1 MKTVAVL
8 AFVFFM
14 FLSSITSAP
23 IEKEWES
30 FKIKFN
36 KTYESA
42 DQESERFKI
51 FQENFEYIQKHNQ
64 NETNTFKLK
73 IIRSADKPDP
83 ESERPYAHSHFM

>member
-8 AFVFFM
+8 AFVFFAL
-14 FLSSITSAP
+14 LSSVTSAP

-36 KTYESA
+36 KTYKSA
-42 DQESERFKI
+42 EQEAERYKI

-64 NETNTFKLK
+64 NETNTFKLALYD
-73 IIRSADKPDP
+73 SADKPDAEYEDP
-83 ESERPYAHSHFM
+83 

>member
-8 AFVFFM
+8 TIVFFS
-14 FLSSITSAP
+14 FLSSVTSAP

-42 DQESERFKI
+42 EQEAKRYKI
-51 FQENFEYIQKHNQ
+51 FQENFEYIQEHNQ
-64 NETNTFKLK
+64 NETNTFKLTLYD
-73 IIRSADKPDP
+73 SADKPDAEYEDP
-83 ESERPYAHSHFM
+83 